1 MHDPAE
7 RAFGEPQ
14 NREDVVTVT
23 VTLPA
28 PSENAGQRHR
38 VVGIGSGLGGLI
50 AIKAL
55 KLTQLNITDA
65 LVFLMGLIAHRASH
79 LVSHTSLLVQFVPA
93 TAAVGAVGVIVTL
106 SVAVVAELTKHRVA
120 QALCHTGLRH
130 LAKGWL

>member
-28 PSENAGQRHR
+28 PSEDAGQRHR

-65 LVFLMGLIAHRASH
+65 LVFLTGLIAHRASY
-79 LVSHTSLLVQFVPA
+79 LVNHTSLWVPVIPA
-93 TAAVGAVGVIVTL
+93 TAAIVTVCVLIAL
-106 SVAVVAELTKHRVA
+106 SVCAVAGLTKHLVA
-120 QALCHTGLRH
+120 QALCHTDLRR